1 VFACD
6 QPPGTSDGASGLAAR
21 EHDMEVLVIWIIMA
35 VVVGI
40 VASSKNRS
48 FFLWFLYGFAIWPI
62 ALTHI
67 LVSKPEH

>member
-1 VFACD
+1 
-6 QPPGTSDGASGLAAR
+6 
-21 EHDMEVLVIWIIMA
+21 MEVLVIWIIMA